1 MPKVNKDDSLRKDCD
16 MTSEDDTIFQP
27 QNDEDKK
34 FASILDEAQEDD
46 LKEIADIL
54 GIMYQNDCSAEPLT
68 AYPVEQFPNV
78 VNFTDIIERI
88 ENNDPELKV
97 LNLNNV
103 HHLDKSQWLRIFK
116 ALEDKNDV
124 VEEINAANCQL
135 KDHLVPSIAQA
146 LSSNVSLKRLTLDSN
161 QFTGQSLIQIL
172 KCLTSNCCLQEL
184 RFSNQVIQQGTF

>member
-1 MPKVNKDDSLRKDCD
+1 MPKVNDDDSLRKDCD

-68 AYPVEQFPNV
+68 VYPIEQFPIV

>member
-1 MPKVNKDDSLRKDCD
+1 MPKVNDDDSLRKDCD

-68 AYPVEQFPNV
+68 VYPIEQFPIV

-184 RFSNQVIQQGTF
+184 RFSNQVIQKGTF